1 MCCFILEIT
10 GDKEMAYEMKVQVT
24 ITKDGQ
30 AFSYNE
36 NTNSN
41 LDYSNLVFLQGV
53 LMSAQEKLADYAKDK
68 AQKGKK

>member
-1 MCCFILEIT
+1 
-10 GDKEMAYEMKVQVT
+10 MAYEMKVQVT

>member
-1 MCCFILEIT
+1 
-10 GDKEMAYEMKVQVT
+10 MAYEMRVQVT
-24 ITKDGQ
+24 VTKDGQ
-30 AFSYNE
+30 PFSYNE
-36 NTNSN
+36 SANSN